1 MNAKHLSVA
10 LCATLLAATAVAAPT
25 PNAEAKLHKYST
37 VIEKERPELNEATR
51 TLIADYRRDPSEANL
66 AALREQV
73 AKNYDAV
80 LARKKAK
87 LEELKLTAKHASKV
101 EEMQAIVDEMVAT
114 REKRIEQSLRRFKDP
129 RLMPGSRDTK
139 ADYLPVIGAGLDVS
153 IARFPVTNADYAA
166 FAKATGL
173 PLPEGCEAADKAR
186 HPVVNV
192 SYADAVAYCAWLTG
206 KADGK
211 ALYRLPTEEE
221 WSVAAGHMPKDADF
235 NCGVREGTA
244 PVDAYASTLAACG
257 AADMWGNCWEWT
269 STNLPGAEG
278 QKIVK
283 GGSWKSRR
291 TDCRTE
297 EVSFGREAAAG
308 ADDVGFRVVKVASD
322 DKPNRPKGR
331 GEGRAKGGER
341 RGKGIR

>member
-1 MNAKHLSVA
+1 MNAKSLSLA
-10 LCATLLAATAVAAPT
+10 LCAVLLATDAVAALQ

-51 TLIADYRRDPSEANL
+51 RLIAAYRRDPSEANL
-66 AALREQV
+66 VALREQV

-87 LEELKLTAKHASKV
+87 LEELKRTAKHASKV

-114 REKRIEQSLRRFKDP
+114 RETRIEQSLRRFKDP
-129 RLMPGSRDTK
+129 RLTPGSRDTK
-139 ADYLPVIGAGLDVS
+139 AAYLPIIGAGLDAS

-166 FAKATGL
+166 FAKATGRT
-173 PLPEGCEAADKAR
+173 LPEGCDAADKAR
-186 HPVVNV
+186 YPVVNV

-206 KADGK
+206 KAEGK

-221 WSVAAGHMPKDADF
+221 WSFAAGHMPKDADF
-235 NCGVREGTA
+235 NCGVRGGTS

-257 AADMWGNCWEWT
+257 AVDMWGNCWEWT
-269 STNLPGAEG
+269 STDLPGAEG
-278 QKIVK
+278 KKIVK

-297 EVSFGREAAAG
+297 EVSFGREAATG
-308 ADDVGFRVVKVASD
+308 ADDVGFRVVKVTSD
-322 DKPNRPKGR
+322 DKPKRTQKR
-331 GEGRAKGGER
+331 EGR
-341 RGKGIR
+341 RGKGAR

>member
-1 MNAKHLSVA
+1 MNAKNLSLA
-10 LCATLLAATAVAAPT
+10 LCAILLTITATAAPK

-51 TLIADYRRDPSEANL
+51 RLIAAYRRDPSEANL

-87 LEELKLTAKHASKV
+87 LEELKRTAKHASKI
-101 EEMQAIVDEMVAT
+101 EEMQEIVDEMIAT
-114 REKRIEQSLRRFKDP
+114 RETRIEQSLRRFKDP
-129 RLMPGSRDTK
+129 RLTPGSRDTK

-153 IARFPVTNADYAA
+153 IARFPVTNAEYAA
-166 FAKATGL
+166 FAKATGRA
-173 PLPEGCEAADKAR
+173 LPEGCDAEGKAR
-186 HPVVNV
+186 HPVTNV
-192 SYADAVAYCAWLTG
+192 SYADATAYCAWLTAKETG
-206 KADGK
+206 KAT
-211 ALYRLPTEEE
+211 YRLPTAEE
-221 WSVAAGHMPKDADF
+221 WSFAAGHMPKDADF
-235 NCGVREGTA
+235 NCGVRDGTA

-257 AADMWGNCWEWT
+257 ACDMWGNCWEWT
-269 STNLPGAEG
+269 ATDLAGTEG

-297 EVSFGREAAAG
+297 EDSFGRAAAAG
-308 ADDVGFRVVKVASD
+308 AEDVGFRVVKVAPA
-322 DKPNRPKGR
+322 DKAARPG
-331 GEGRAKGGER
+331 R
-341 RGKGIR
+341 RGGGAR

>member
-1 MNAKHLSVA
+1 MNAKPFPLA
-10 LCATLLAATAVAAPT
+10 LCAILLAATAVAAPPK

-51 TLIADYRRDPSEANL
+51 RLIDAYRRDPSEANL

-87 LEELKLTAKHASKV
+87 LEELRQTAKHASKV
-101 EEMQAIVDEMVAT
+101 EEMQEIVDEMVAT
-114 REKRIEQSLRRFKDP
+114 REARIEQSLRRFRDP
-129 RLMPGSRDTK
+129 RLTPGSRDAK

-166 FAKATGL
+166 FAKATGRA
-173 PLPEGCEAADKAR
+173 LPEGCDAADKAR
-186 HPVVNV
+186 HPVTNV
-192 SYADAVAYCAWLTG
+192 SYADAAAYCAWLTAKEMG
-206 KADGK
+206 KAT
-211 ALYRLPTEEE
+211 YRLPTAEE
-221 WSVAAGHMPKDADF
+221 WAFAAGHMPKDADF
-235 NCGVREGTA
+235 NCGVRGGTA
-244 PVDAYASTLAACG
+244 PVDAYAATLAACG
-257 AADMWGNCWEWT
+257 ACDMWGNCWEWT
-269 STNLPGAEG
+269 ATDLAGAEG

-297 EVSFGREAAAG
+297 VDTFGREAAAG
-308 ADDVGFRVVKVASD
+308 ADDVGFRVVKVAPAD
-322 DKPNRPKGR
+322 TAARPGR
-331 GEGRAKGGER
+331 HRHGAR
-341 RGKGIR
+341 